1 MPRRSARL
9 SDKMEKCKQK
19 GETYTYDPLLE
30 ESDKKTKGCR
40 KKCTPKQKRS
50 KNGRCYARKK
60 SPARKTTKKKTTARK
75 NTKRKTTARK
85 NTKRKNTKRKNTKK
99 KTSPKTSP
107 AALKLATENTN
118 AINKLVKLIEK
129 ANKSPKKRTARKT
142 KVTTTARKTKTSRKR
157 NTGKKSG
164 KCPKGTKP
172 IPGLKGEC
180 MLA

>member
-9 SDKMEKCKQK
+9 SYKMEKCKQK

-107 AALKLATENTN
+107 AALKLATENKN
-118 AINKLVKLIEK
+118 AINKLLKLIEK
-129 ANKSPKKRTARKT
+129 ANKSPNKRTAK
-142 KVTTTARKTKTSRKR
+142 KTKTSRKR

>member
-9 SDKMEKCKQK
+9 SEKMEKCKQK

-118 AINKLVKLIEK
+118 AINKLFKLIEK

-142 KVTTTARKTKTSRKR
+142 KVTTTARKTSRKR
-157 NTGKKSG
+157 NTGKKGG